1 MFIINIILILQ
12 ISIIYII
19 LYNDIISILFMFIL
33 TFTAAALLGRA
44 HEHSYIVSV
53 SIYKAT
59 CGAFNLTNKKKY
71 IN

>member
-1 MFIINIILILQ
+1 MLMFML
-12 ISIIYII
+12 
-19 LYNDIISILFMFIL
+19 MFIL
-33 TFTAAALLGRA
+33 TFTAAALLGWE

-71 IN
+71 INKYV